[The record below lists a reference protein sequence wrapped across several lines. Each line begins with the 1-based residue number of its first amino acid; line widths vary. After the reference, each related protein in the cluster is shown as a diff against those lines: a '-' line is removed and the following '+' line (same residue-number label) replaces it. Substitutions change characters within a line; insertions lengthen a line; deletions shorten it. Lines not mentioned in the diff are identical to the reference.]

1 MLIYNTNSAICSVFI
16 INNNKNKGVINMN
29 TFKKVGLTAL
39 AGSLIAT
46 SAFAGSMSVTGS
58 AGITLNNQSNHD
70 GGNSFSSGDSLNF
83 SGSGELD
90 NGMVITTKQEI
101 DGGILD
107 DRSVVIEL
115 PDAGTLTFHAH
126 GGGTAMSS
134 VDDVMPTA
142 YGESWD
148 VIGKTASQTAGQAA
162 KEGAIGGFGTNNS
175 FKYVAPEMVDG
186 LAVDLSY
193 VPSGTARPDGSVS
206 VHLAYTGV
214 EGLKIGYAQD
224 DNGLSGSSKLE
235 TETMYATYAFGSF
248 TIGAQESEQEQSSG
262 TASDDEFSAMGIT
275 YQVSDD
281 LTIGYHTSER
291 QFGDKT
297 QDQESANLS
306 ASYTTGGVTIAVAH
320 VAMDNVGGSTA
331 ARDDIDGFEIDVSF
345 AF

>member
-1 MLIYNTNSAICSVFI
+1 
-16 INNNKNKGVINMN
+16 MN

-70 GGNSFSSGDSLNF
+70 GGNTFSSGDSLNF

-101 DGGILD
+101 DGGTLD

-148 VIGKTASQTAGQAA
+148 VIGKTTGQTAGQAA
-162 KEGAIGGFGTNNS
+162 KEAAIGGFGTDNS
-175 FKYVAPEMVDG
+175 FKYAAPDMVDG
-186 LAVDLSY
+186 LAINLSY
-193 VPSGTARPDGSVS
+193 VPSGTGRPDGTVS
-206 VHLAYTGV
+206 YALEYTGV
-214 EGLKIGYAQD
+214 DGLTIGYGAD
-224 DNGLSGSSKLE
+224 DNGKSGTSKLE
-235 TETMYATYAFGSF
+235 TETMYAKYAFGSF
-248 TIGAQESEQEQSSG
+248 TVGVQESEQDQSG
-262 TASDDEFSAMGIT
+262 ATTSDDEFSAMGIT

-281 LTIGYHTSER
+281 LTIGYHASER
-291 QFGDKT
+291 QFGDKS

-306 ASYTTGGVTIAVAH
+306 ASYTTGGMTIAVAH
-320 VAMDNVGGSTA
+320 VSMDNVGGSTS

>member
-1 MLIYNTNSAICSVFI
+1 
-16 INNNKNKGVINMN
+16 MN

-58 AGITLNNQSNHD
+58 AGITLGNQSNHD
-70 GGNSFSSGDSLNF
+70 GGNTFSSGDSLNF

-115 PDAGTLTFHAH
+115 PDMGTLTFHAH

-134 VDDVMPTA
+134 QDDVMPTA

-148 VIGKTASQTAGQAA
+148 VIGKTASQTSGQAA

-175 FKYVAPEMVDG
+175 FKYVVPEIVDG
-186 LAVDLSY
+186 LGVDLSY
-193 VPSGTARPDGSVS
+193 VPSGAARPDGTVS
-206 VHLAYTGV
+206 WHVKYTGV
-214 EGLKIGYAQD
+214 EGLTVGMAQD
-224 DNGLSGSSKLE
+224 DNGLSGTSKLE
-235 TETMYATYAFGSF
+235 TETMYAKYAFGSF
-248 TIGAQESEQEQSSG
+248 TVGVQESEQSQEG
-262 TASDDEFSAMGIT
+262 ATTSDDDFSAVGIT

-281 LTIGYHTSER
+281 LTIGYHQSER
-291 QFGDKT
+291 EFGDKS
-297 QDQESANLS
+297 QDQESKNLS
-306 ASYTTGGVTIAVAH
+306 ASYTTGGVTINVAY
-320 VAMDNVGGSTA
+320 VSMDNVGGSTA
-331 ARDDIDGFEIDVSF
+331 SRDDIDGYEIDVGF

>member
-1 MLIYNTNSAICSVFI
+1 
-16 INNNKNKGVINMN
+16 MN

-58 AGITLNNQSNHD
+58 AGITLGNQSNHD
-70 GGNSFSSGDSLNF
+70 GGNTFSSGDSLNF

-107 DRSVVIEL
+107 DRSVVIAL

-148 VIGKTASQTAGQAA
+148 VIGKTASQTAGQTA
-162 KEGAIGGFGTNNS
+162 KQGAIGGFGTDNS
-175 FKYVAPEMVDG
+175 FKYAAPEMVDG
-186 LAVDLSY
+186 LSIDLSY
-193 VPSGTARPDGSVS
+193 VPSGAARPDGSVS
-206 VHLAYTGV
+206 YALAYTGI
-214 EGLKIGYAQD
+214 EGLTVGYGAD
-224 DNGLSGSSKLE
+224 DNGLSGTSKLE
-235 TETMYATYAFGSF
+235 TETMYAKYAFGSF
-248 TIGAQESEQEQSSG
+248 TIGVQESEQEQSG
-262 TASDDEFSAMGIT
+262 ATTSDDTMSIHGIT

-281 LTIGYHTSER
+281 LSIGYHASSR
-291 QFGDKT
+291 DLGDKGDDEESKSFQIAYT
-297 QDQESANLS
+297 Q
-306 ASYTTGGVTIAVAH
+306 GGMTVKAQSVS
-320 VAMDNVGGSTA
+320 MDNVGGSSS
-331 ARDDIDGFEIDVSF
+331 ARDDIDGYKVSVSF

>member
-1 MLIYNTNSAICSVFI
+1 
-16 INNNKNKGVINMN
+16 MN

-58 AGITLNNQSNHD
+58 AGITYSNQSNHD
-70 GGNSFSSGDSLNF
+70 GGNTFSSGDSLNF

-148 VIGKTASQTAGQAA
+148 VIGKTGTAVTSGQTAKQ
-162 KEGAIGGFGTNNS
+162 GAIGGFGTDNS
-175 FKYVAPEMVDG
+175 FMYAAPEMVDG
-186 LAVDLSY
+186 LGVTLSY
-193 VPSGTARPDGSVS
+193 VPSGAARPDGSVS
-206 VHLAYTGV
+206 YALAYTGV
-214 EGLKIGYAQD
+214 EGLTIGYGAD
-224 DNGLSGSSKLE
+224 DNGLSGTSKLE
-235 TETMYATYAFGSF
+235 TETMYAKYAFGSF
-248 TIGAQESEQEQSSG
+248 TVGVQESEQTQSG
-262 TASDDEFSAMGIT
+262 ATTSDDEFSAIGVT

-281 LTIGYHTSER
+281 LTIGYHASER
-291 QFGDKT
+291 QFGDQT

-306 ASYTTGGVTIAVAH
+306 ASYTTGGMTIAVAH
-320 VAMDNVGGSTA
+320 VSMDNVGGSTA